1 MNGGFW
7 RNQAE
12 QLAKALLRQEASSYA
27 HHTLAKAAVQEVSDR
42 LHRAEASDQATSQ
55 EALARSISKAEDV
68 LRAGLQAYA
77 NDSHLLSEEAR
88 LRDILRQ
95 ADRAVA
101 ALHKAFAGNEKS
113 ELIARRLA
121 RLLEAKDLIQPAIEV
136 LQKALEFNPLNQR
149 LHFYLAQLIL
159 RSRPDS
165 TTKNAAS
172 MLHHLQR
179 SFTAGDQNHEAR
191 FWYARQLC
199 LTGSFQEA
207 KPIFASLRALP
218 LPFKQKHE
226 PRDSFWARIALP

>member
-1 MNGGFW
+1 MYYAQDCRLTRTIVTFSPKKLICEIFCDRRIGQWW
-7 RNQAE
+7 R
-12 QLAKALLRQEASSYA
+12 
-27 HHTLAKAAVQEVSDR
+27 
-42 LHRAEASDQATSQ
+42 
-55 EALARSISKAEDV
+55 SK
-68 LRAGLQAYA
+68 R
-77 NDSHLLSEEAR
+77 R
-88 LRDILRQ
+88 LR
-95 ADRAVA
+95 
-101 ALHKAFAGNEKS
+101 GNEKS